1 MAKYSELTEKEKNDL
16 AQYYARE
23 LHAALYPS
31 DPRNQNRNPIAFGFG
46 GTVEDAL
53 RMLGAEINKYGK
65 AGSVDLIN
73 RISKAQAT
81 VKGSDFINEALNPNL
96 KGTRKE
102 AYFPK
107 GLRQA
112 FIKDLSD
119 IGVDDESEILSLFSY
134 ADDDLFGKTAKEQ
147 IAMRKGDISK
157 AYTEFS
163 PALETEQGISDI
175 AIEGIG
181 IPKVKSD
188 TILKAGQDIEG
199 PPREAMGFD
208 PSAEQKEATKAAE
221 KADLLK
227 TERDKQAALAGTD
240 GAYGY
245 RGGYEQF
252 LKDQQILA
260 PTRLGK
266 TEPDGSFRLRTPAE
280 VQARIREGQFNIQ
293 EPKREALRR
302 FRDRFGGFQQE
313 RKQFME
319 DTGEDPLEVE
329 KRTTAGQQQ
338 MAAQAAGERERQ
350 KREMLDKQFKVQ
362 EPIFG
367 ESPFL
372 KDLSPTERAE
382 VLRMVK
388 EKEEKA
394 FGTY

>member
-1 MAKYSELTEKEKNDL
+1 MAKSDISDEQLDSIGMSRDRWEQVTS
-16 AQYYARE
+16 YYADLMDR
-23 LHAALYPS
+23 ALDKP
-31 DPRNQNRNPIAFGFG
+31 PVGWKGFG
-46 GTVEDAL
+46 L
-53 RMLGAEINKYGK
+53 RF
-65 AGSVDLIN
+65 
-73 RISKAQAT
+73 AQIY
-81 VKGSDFINEALNPNL
+81 DPNL
-96 KGTRKE
+96 K
-102 AYFPK
+102 
-107 GLRQA
+107 L
-112 FIKDLSD
+112 
-119 IGVDDESEILSLFSY
+119 VDDFADFVKRLSKDPQIKNLFVSDVDRKFTPLGENPEMGFRETLIKNIDRRESSY
-134 ADDDLFGKTAKEQ
+134 LKKFGFASDAFFGDSDDV
-147 IAMRKGDISK
+147 SK
-157 AYTEFS
+157 
-163 PALETEQGISDI
+163 
-175 AIEGIG
+175 
-181 IPKVKSD
+181 
-188 TILKAGQDIEG
+188 LKAQELDINA
-199 PPREAMGFD
+199 PYFQGFD
-208 PSAEQKEATKAAE
+208 PQEDKVKEE
-221 KADLLK
+221 KVKEESVPEIKETDPDFVGPPSKPPIANADLLK
-227 TERDKQAALAGTD
+227 RERDERADILKRERDKQAALAGTE
-240 GAYGY
+240 GLYGY

-302 FRDRFGGFQQE
+302 FKDRV
-313 RKQFME
+313 QFME

-350 KREMLDKQFKVQ
+350 KREMLDEQFKVQ

-388 EKEEKA
+388 EKEKKA

>member
-1 MAKYSELTEKEKNDL
+1 MAKSDISDEQLDSIGMSRDRWEQVTS
-16 AQYYARE
+16 YYADLMDR
-23 LHAALYPS
+23 ALDKP
-31 DPRNQNRNPIAFGFG
+31 PVGWKGFG
-46 GTVEDAL
+46 L
-53 RMLGAEINKYGK
+53 RF
-65 AGSVDLIN
+65 
-73 RISKAQAT
+73 AQIY
-81 VKGSDFINEALNPNL
+81 DPNL
-96 KGTRKE
+96 K
-102 AYFPK
+102 
-107 GLRQA
+107 L
-112 FIKDLSD
+112 
-119 IGVDDESEILSLFSY
+119 VDDFADFVKRLSKDPQIKNLFVSDVDRKFTPLGENPEMGFRETLVKNIGRFGDPKFESSY
-134 ADDDLFGKTAKEQ
+134 LKKFGFA
-147 IAMRKGDISK
+147 
-157 AYTEFS
+157 
-163 PALETEQGISDI
+163 
-175 AIEGIG
+175 
-181 IPKVKSD
+181 SD
-188 TILKAGQDIEG
+188 TFFGDSDDVSKLKAQGLDINA
-199 PPREAMGFD
+199 PYFQGFD
-208 PSAEQKEATKAAE
+208 PQGEKVKEEELPEVTDWGNEEMGFGESKGDGTDSDKRQDKPPTG

-227 TERDKQAALAGTD
+227 KERDKQAALAGTE
-240 GAYGY
+240 GLYGY

-302 FRDRFGGFQQE
+302 FKDRV
-313 RKQFME
+313 QFMK

-329 KRTTAGQQQ
+329 KRITAEQQQ
-338 MAAQAAGERERQ
+338 MAAQAEGERERQ